1 MIRLIPVLFALFYIS
16 CSTQQNNTKTES
28 VSASSS
34 AGMEKEIQI
43 SAKLISIE
51 NTLNKFKVLAI
62 IQNETD
68 ITSFSKG
75 DTIYLYPNFIRK
87 EGEELNTKSSENEQM
102 ISLQNLQPGSRFNAT
117 IKIRG
122 MGKKSHGLIMDWTK

>member
-43 SAKLISIE
+43 LAKLISIE
-51 NTLNKFKVLAI
+51 NTPKKFKALVI
-62 IQNETD
+62 IQNETE

-75 DTIYLYPNFIRK
+75 DTVSLYPNFIRK
-87 EGEELNTKSSENEQM
+87 EGEELNAKSSENEQM
-102 ISLQNLQPGSRFNAT
+102 ASLQNLKPGYLFNAT